1 MRYIQKGMC
10 TIKLYKAQLISYVNR
25 RIVPTVCIYT
35 KGDNKNRKN
44 STNYLYPRFDIKRY
58 NNPYAIKASTAYIK
72 ITTAVF
78 Y

>member
-1 MRYIQKGMC
+1 MC
-10 TIKLYKAQLISYVNR
+10 TIKLYKAQLISYVNI

-35 KGDNKNRKN
+35 KGDNKKNRKIG
-44 STNYLYPRFDIKRY
+44 TNYLLLRIDTKRY
-58 NNPYAIKASTAYIK
+58 NKPHAIKASAAYIK